1 MFIYNLHAD
10 PNRPPPSQGRVVV
23 ATGSLRARPGLLASP
38 RCAFVPATEPF
49 APKSLEHFC
58 QIQTM
63 FSSPRAAA
71 AAAGGRDQR

>member
-10 PNRPPPSQGRVVV
+10 LNRPSPSQGKMVVV
-23 ATGSLRARPGLLASP
+23 TDYLRARLCLLASP
-38 RCAFVPATEPF
+38 LCAFIPATEPF
-49 APKSLEHFC
+49 APKSLERFC

-71 AAAGGRDQR
+71 AAGRDHR